1 MELLCNNS
9 KFEHPINNFKYI
21 IYNGNIKV
29 GDIFEEYDNLYYI
42 KSEYLTNNSS
52 EGENGDSEKSSE
64 SSNLSETIQNVPESI
79 EMEPKQ
85 QSGQEHEVDKAEDQ
99 VDKLENS

>member
-29 GDIFEEYDNLYYI
+29 GDIFEQYDNLYYI
-42 KSEYLTNNSS
+42 KSDFLINNSS
-52 EGENGDSEKSSE
+52 KADN
-64 SSNLSETIQNVPESI
+64 NLIKVKYYVS
-79 EMEPKQ
+79 
-85 QSGQEHEVDKAEDQ
+85 
-99 VDKLENS
+99 LENLDKDDFEYDIKLNKYIGICEVTNINNIKLTNQN

>member
-1 MELLCNNS
+1 MELLHNNS

-52 EGENGDSEKSSE
+52 EGYN
-64 SSNLSETIQNVPESI
+64 NLIKAKYYVSLEDLDKDDFEYDIKLNKYI
-79 EMEPKQ
+79 
-85 QSGQEHEVDKAEDQ
+85 GICEVTNINNI
-99 VDKLENS
+99 KLTN

>member
-9 KFEHPINNFKYI
+9 KLEHPINNFKYI

-52 EGENGDSEKSSE
+52 EGYN
-64 SSNLSETIQNVPESI
+64 NLIKAKYYVSLEDLDKDDFEYDIKLNKYI
-79 EMEPKQ
+79 
-85 QSGQEHEVDKAEDQ
+85 GICEVTNINNI
-99 VDKLENS
+99 KLTN

>member
-1 MELLCNNS
+1 MELLHNNS

-21 IYNGNIKV
+21 IYNDNIKV

-52 EGENGDSEKSSE
+52 EAYN
-64 SSNLSETIQNVPESI
+64 NLIKAKYYVSLEDLDKDDFEYDIKLNKYI
-79 EMEPKQ
+79 
-85 QSGQEHEVDKAEDQ
+85 GICEVTNINNI
-99 VDKLENS
+99 KLTN